1 MKNKWDSEPV
11 FQKDIFGNSHRSQQ
25 LGHRVISGL
34 TENYVVG
41 YWEKLSIAHTL
52 GAESGRIYFL
62 NRGMAAK
69 L

>member
-1 MKNKWDSEPV
+1 M
-11 FQKDIFGNSHRSQQ
+11 
-25 LGHRVISGL
+25 ISGL

-41 YWEKLSIAHTL
+41 YSEKLSIAHTL